1 MINDIVL
8 SSEEPGIGKQH
19 MLIDFRADRYGY
31 FIRDLGHGTGTFI
44 KLEESLI
51 LKTDF
56 IISFG

>member
-1 MINDIVL
+1 
-8 SSEEPGIGKQH
+8 